1 MLSLT
6 FPEKGFKFV
15 IQKSAKNWGML
26 FSNVY
31 NIDFWGQGMKNIFYD
46 TSFDQIFIQVLFNA
60 FPHFA
65 RKWFHFGHWIICQ
78 NLKNEAFKHIQHSFW
93 SLRYLQNHF
102 SRNFVWANFDLN
114 SFERFASLS
123 LKVISTWSC
132 RNLQKTVKCPFQRLT
147 TFVFEVKVA
156 SNTFSKKLLMSNFL
170 FKYIWALCL
179 TFPGNGL
186 TLVTE
191 KFVKIWKTK
200 LSTTHNFSFWAK
212 GTLETIF

>member
-1 MLSLT
+1 MLSFT

-15 IQKSAKNWGML
+15 TQKSAKSWEML

-65 RKWFHFGHWIICQ
+65 RKWFHFGHWKICQ
-78 NLKNEAFKHIQHSFW
+78 NLKNESFKHTQHPFL
-93 SLRYLQNHF
+93 SLKYLQNHF
-102 SRNFVWANFDLN
+102 LRNFVWANFDLN

-156 SNTFSKKLLMSNFL
+156 SKTFS
-170 FKYIWALCL
+170 
-179 TFPGNGL
+179 
-186 TLVTE
+186 
-191 KFVKIWKTK
+191 TK
-200 LSTTHNFSFWAK
+200 VSMTKFSFK
-212 GTLETIF
+212 

>member
-60 FPHFA
+60 FPHFP
-65 RKWFHFGHWIICQ
+65 RKWFHFGHWKICE
-78 NLKNEAFKHIQHSFW
+78 NLKDEAFKQTKHSFW

-102 SRNFVWANFDLN
+102 LKNFFSANFDLN

-132 RNLQKTVKCPFQRLT
+132 RNLQKTVKCPFQGLT

-156 SNTFSKKLLMSNFL
+156 SKTFS
-170 FKYIWALCL
+170 
-179 TFPGNGL
+179 
-186 TLVTE
+186 
-191 KFVKIWKTK
+191 TK
-200 LSTTHNFSFWAK
+200 VSTTKFSFK
-212 GTLETIF
+212 